1 MPIEFSQQDEHL
13 RRLLFTPCKTKKEC
27 HLWVDFF
34 LDLDLPDCIVDPES
48 NCTPLDMVW
57 ECYSHQVYGPEDEDV
72 SRILY
77 YACREGGKSLS
88 ESVIE
93 IMLLFHARNNIF
105 HLAAIKEQS
114 YTVQGYLKKFLA
126 RPSLRPFVG
135 GDSKSIT
142 GLFFYVPTDG
152 VSVTLSKAEWED
164 LPQEE
169 QETYISVNNNV
180 EVLVATVQSC
190 NSKHGMLVLDE
201 IDVMLGDESRAAY
214 RQSKFIP
221 SEAYSATGERRLPLT
236 VLTSTRKTAFGL
248 VQDEI
253 NDAKKTGL
261 VIRHWNILDVTQ
273 ACPKSRHQPEKEK
286 VTIYSSDELLAAMSE
301 EDYKKLSSI
310 EQLKYE
316 KYEGCHSGCLNR
328 CKIFSACKG
337 RLVDKQTSTSPF
349 LKSITHVQNQFRNA
363 SIDMSLAELLCFGK
377 DTDILMAD
385 GTCKKIQDV
394 VIGDRV
400 ITHTGDIRRVSNTF
414 AREHDGDVCSF
425 QQANWPRKTVVTPE
439 HPYFINGKKF
449 LPIGEAKPSVSVR
462 KQYRKLGDYLSFPLS
477 RASVSNRRTFGYRHF
492 FKGKA
497 FRWNNRIVL
506 VRRAIPEHGIPNVFD
521 LTKWGWI
528 IGFYLAEGFQSKKG
542 NYHHN
547 DKGKNKKRSG
557 IVFCTHV
564 KETEY
569 HEKIRQWAAEIGV
582 SVCERKS
589 SKTNGYTLVINNAT
603 LAELFF
609 SFCGEHSFN
618 KKLHPDLI
626 NMNNK
631 FLADVLDGFWC
642 GDGSKTNYK
651 TRFESTTCS
660 FDLASQLYLI
670 AGRLGLCPK
679 INVQKPAKGSKHTAY
694 RVTYLRT
701 ETDRLIKNTKFKV
714 EGNHSLYRLDE
725 VERIRYDGTVYNL
738 EVEGD
743 NSYIANGVAV
753 HNCVKPMT
761 TGLVYP
767 RLTPDKHVITPA
779 EAYKKIMGEYP
790 PNLKMTK
797 AELVA
802 FVRTRDVPWYGGMDF
817 GYSHNFAY
825 AHGFKDVSKL
835 FVTHAFAMP
844 ELEPDQKVEAME
856 PFKRFFPAIYPD
868 PEDPGMIRI
877 LKRKGYR
884 MIKWIKGK
892 GTVVGGI
899 STTQMKLTPPLGA
912 EPELFF
918 VRDIGEDPGMD
929 LLIRH
934 LSEHHWKLDA
944 GGKPTDL
951 ISDDNKDLPDALRY
965 MVMGVFPYKGRMG
978 VSSHTDTEQT
988 QPTDVD
994 GQIQYSVNNW
1004 MSQKIAELTGVP
1016 IPMQP
1021 QSREIKI
1028 QSLDGKSIS
1037 FDYYSQ
1043 ENNKESGDDQ
1053 EMSGNG
1059 ILFDL
1064 C

>member
-1 MPIEFSQQDEHL
+1 MPIEFSPQDEHL
-13 RRLLFTPCKTKKEC
+13 RRLLFTPCKTKEEC

-142 GLFFYVPTDG
+142 GLFFYVPMDG

-253 NDAKKTGL
+253 NDAAKTGL

-273 ACPKSRHQPEKEK
+273 ACPTSRHQPGKEK
-286 VTIYSSDELLAAMSE
+286 VTIYSSDELLSAKSE
-301 EDYKKLSSI
+301 EDYKKLSSV
-310 EQLKYE
+310 EQLKFE
-316 KYEGCHSGCLNR
+316 KYENCHNGCLNR

-337 RLVDKQTSTSPF
+337 KLVDRQTSKSPF
-349 LKSITHVQNQFRNA
+349 LKSITHIQNQFRNA
-363 SIDMSLAELLCFGK
+363 MIEMSQSELLC
-377 DTDILMAD
+377 
-385 GTCKKIQDV
+385 
-394 VIGDRV
+394 
-400 ITHTGDIRRVSNTF
+400 
-414 AREHDGDVCSF
+414 
-425 QQANWPRKTVVTPE
+425 
-439 HPYFINGKKF
+439 
-449 LPIGEAKPSVSVR
+449 
-462 KQYRKLGDYLSFPLS
+462 
-477 RASVSNRRTFGYRHF
+477 
-492 FKGKA
+492 
-497 FRWNNRIVL
+497 
-506 VRRAIPEHGIPNVFD
+506 
-521 LTKWGWI
+521 
-528 IGFYLAEGFQSKKG
+528 
-542 NYHHN
+542 
-547 DKGKNKKRSG
+547 
-557 IVFCTHV
+557 
-564 KETEY
+564 
-569 HEKIRQWAAEIGV
+569 
-582 SVCERKS
+582 
-589 SKTNGYTLVINNAT
+589 
-603 LAELFF
+603 
-609 SFCGEHSFN
+609 
-618 KKLHPDLI
+618 
-626 NMNNK
+626 
-631 FLADVLDGFWC
+631 
-642 GDGSKTNYK
+642 
-651 TRFESTTCS
+651 
-660 FDLASQLYLI
+660 
-670 AGRLGLCPK
+670 
-679 INVQKPAKGSKHTAY
+679 
-694 RVTYLRT
+694 LR
-701 ETDRLIKNTKFKV
+701 
-714 EGNHSLYRLDE
+714 
-725 VERIRYDGTVYNL
+725 
-738 EVEGD
+738 
-743 NSYIANGVAV
+743 
-753 HNCVKPMT
+753 PMT

-868 PEDPGMIRI
+868 PEDPGMIKI

-884 MIKWIKGK
+884 MIKWVKRK

-899 STTQMKLTPPLGA
+899 STVQMKLTPPLGA

-978 VSSHTDTEQT
+978 VSSHTDTDQT

-1043 ENNKESGDDQ
+1043 ENNKENGDDQ